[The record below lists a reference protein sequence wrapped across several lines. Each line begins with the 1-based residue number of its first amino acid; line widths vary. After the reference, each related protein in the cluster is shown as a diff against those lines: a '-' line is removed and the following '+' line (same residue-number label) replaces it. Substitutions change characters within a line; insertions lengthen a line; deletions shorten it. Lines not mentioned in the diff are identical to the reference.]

1 MPTYPSDM
9 EPGIGLPGYYLA
21 VSMEKDATL
30 IITRRR
36 RGNPVSPPHH
46 VRLVRLPYPD
56 VTISHLSGVMRAMS
70 TAAKLF
76 GYLSFWAL
84 SLPSM
89 LRFQPDIVH
98 VHTPM
103 PILHGLF
110 ARYVLRRPFFIT
122 FHGTDIHSMARSR
135 LLRALVRKADMVCY
149 VSEHMRTVLEQSVP
163 AERLLYTPSGVDTR
177 AFGPANGD
185 DRRAT
190 VLMVGSLRWQKAYP
204 DALTAFA
211 RFRRRCADWKLMIVG
226 EGPPLRELREQAGAL
241 GLDGAVDFVGM
252 KSREEVAV
260 LMRESSLF
268 VLSSVSEGFPKV
280 ILEAAASGT
289 PLVVTDVGSCRQV
302 VDEGLGLVVPP
313 GDPVALASAMETL
326 TTDRSQWRKCSERGP
341 VLVRQFSWPS
351 TAKVLRDTYQK
362 ALAN

>member
-1 MPTYPSDM
+1 M

-21 VSMEKDATL
+21 VSMEKDSTL

-36 RGNPVSPPHH
+36 RGTPVSPPDH

-56 VTISHLSGVMRAMS
+56 VTISHLSGVIRAMS
-70 TAAKLF
+70 VAAKLF
-76 GYLSFWAL
+76 GYLSFWVL
-84 SLPSM
+84 SLVFM
-89 LRFQPDIVH
+89 LRFRPDVVH

-122 FHGTDIHSMARSR
+122 FHGTDIRSMARSR
-135 LLRALVRKADMVCY
+135 LLSALVRKADMVCY

-163 AERLLYTPSGVDTR
+163 AGRLLYTASGVDTH
-177 AFGPANGD
+177 AFGPANG

-211 RFRRRCADWKLMIVG
+211 RFRRRCTDWKLMIVG
-226 EGPPLRELREQAGAL
+226 EGPQLHELQEQAGAL

-252 KSREEVAV
+252 KSRKDVAV

-268 VLSSVSEGFPKV
+268 ILSSVSEGFPKV
-280 ILEAAASGT
+280 VLEAAASGT
-289 PLVVTDVGSCRQV
+289 PAVVTDVGSCRQV
-302 VDEGLGLVVPP
+302 VEKGVGVVVPP

-326 TTDRSQWRKCSERGP
+326 ASDRQRWQKCSERGP
-341 VLVRQFSWPS
+341 ILVREFSWAS
-351 TAKVLRDTYQK
+351 TAKVLRDAYQK
-362 ALAN
+362 ALAS